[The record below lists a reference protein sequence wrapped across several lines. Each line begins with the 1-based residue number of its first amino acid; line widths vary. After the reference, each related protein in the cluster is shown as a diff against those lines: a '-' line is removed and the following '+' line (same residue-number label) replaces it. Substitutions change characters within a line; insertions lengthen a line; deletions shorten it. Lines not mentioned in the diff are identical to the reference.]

1 MVGTGSSKCGNFN
14 RLRRSLLI
22 LAGVS
27 LFAAQASVGQIARSA
42 MANTES
48 THTTPSGIEV
58 TPNAVSFVDVPV
70 GDTYTQTVTITNA
83 NEGTLQIKKIAASR
97 ANFQI
102 TGIILPVVVAHG
114 TSQSF
119 TISYRAQAEARTT
132 GEISILTNSG
142 DLPLVIPI
150 KASSQA
156 GQKELTASEAAVDFE
171 DVAVGSAGKKELVLT
186 NSGNRDL
193 RISGITAAG
202 AGFSVSGTTAVNLSP
217 GQNVSVEVN
226 FAPKSAGRQ
235 KGSLA
240 VASAEGGSLLTIP
253 LTASGAASSQSAI
266 KLNWEESPVSVAGYV
281 VYRSAEPSGPFTRV
295 SSEAVPTGEYTDTG
309 LAAGHTYYY
318 VVTSLDSD
326 QMESEYSEPIAATV
340 PGQ

>member
-1 MVGTGSSKCGNFN
+1 M
-14 RLRRSLLI
+14 
-22 LAGVS
+22 
-27 LFAAQASVGQIARSA
+27 
-42 MANTES
+42 
-48 THTTPSGIEV
+48 EV
-58 TPNAVSFVDVPV
+58 TPNAVSFADVPV

-83 NEGTLQIKKIAASR
+83 NEGTLQIKKITASR
-97 ANFQI
+97 ADFQI

-119 TISYRAQAEARTT
+119 TISYRAQAEGRTE
-132 GEISILTNSG
+132 GEVSILTNSG
-142 DLPLVIPI
+142 DLPLVIPV
-150 KASSQA
+150 KASSEA

-193 RISGITAAG
+193 RISGITTSG
-202 AGFSVSGTTAVNLSP
+202 ARFSVSGTTAVNLSP
-217 GQNVSVEVN
+217 GQNVSVDLN
-226 FAPKSAGRQ
+226 FEPKSAGRQ
-235 KGSLA
+235 TGSLM

-266 KLNWEESPVSVAGYV
+266 KLNWEESPIAVAGYM
-281 VYRSAEPSGPFTRV
+281 VYRSAEPSGPYTKV
-295 SSEAVPTGEYTDTG
+295 SSSAVPSPEYTDTG

-326 QMESEYSEPIAATV
+326 QVESEYSAQITATV
-340 PGQ
+340 PEGK

>member
-1 MVGTGSSKCGNFN
+1 MVGTRYCKCVNFSG
-14 RLRRSLLI
+14 LRRSLLI
-22 LAGVS
+22 LAGAS
-27 LFAAQASVGQIARSA
+27 LFTAQASVGQSTRSA
-42 MANTES
+42 IANTEP
-48 THTTPSGIEV
+48 THTAPTATEV
-58 TPNAVSFVDVPV
+58 TPSVVSFVDVPV

-83 NEGTLQIKKIAASR
+83 NEGVLQIKKITASR
-97 ANFQI
+97 DNFQI
-102 TGIILPVVVAHG
+102 TGIMLPVVVAHG

-119 TISYRAQAEARTT
+119 TVSYRAEAEGRTA
-132 GEISILTNSG
+132 GEISILTNAG
-142 DLPLVIPI
+142 DLPLVIPV
-150 KASSQA
+150 KAFSAA
-156 GQKELTASEAAVDFE
+156 GQKELTASAAAVDFE

-193 RISGITAAG
+193 RISGITASG
-202 AGFSVSGTTAVNLSP
+202 AGFSVSGATAVNLSP
-217 GQNVSVEVN
+217 GQNVSVNVS

-235 KGSLA
+235 TGSLK
-240 VASAEGGSLLTIP
+240 VASAEGESLVTIP

-295 SSEAVPTGEYTDTG
+295 SSEAVPSGEYTDTG

-326 QMESEYSEPIAATV
+326 QVESEYSEPIAATV

>member
-1 MVGTGSSKCGNFN
+1 MVGTRYCKCVNFN
-14 RLRRSLLI
+14 GLRRSLLI
-22 LAGVS
+22 LLGVC
-27 LFAAQASVGQIARSA
+27 LFAAQASVGQSTQNAT
-42 MANTES
+42 ANTEL
-48 THTTPSGIEV
+48 THAIPTATEV
-58 TPNAVSFVDVPV
+58 TPTAVSFVDVPV

-83 NEGTLQIKKIAASR
+83 NQDILQIKKITASR
-97 ANFQI
+97 DAFQI

-119 TISYRAQAEARTT
+119 TISYRAKAEGRTE
-132 GEISILTNSG
+132 GEVSILTNAG
-142 DLPLVIPI
+142 DLPLVIPV
-150 KASSQA
+150 KASSEA

-171 DVAVGSAGKKELVLT
+171 DVAVGSADKKELVLT

-193 RISGITAAG
+193 KISGITASG

-235 KGSLA
+235 TGSLA
-240 VASAEGGSLLTIP
+240 VASAEGGSLLSIP
-253 LTASGAASSQSAI
+253 LAATGAASSQSAI
-266 KLNWEESPVSVAGYV
+266 RLNWEESPVTVAGYV

-295 SSEAVPTGEYTDTG
+295 SSEAVPSGGYTDTG

-326 QMESEYSEPIAATV
+326 QVESEYSEPIAATV

>member
-1 MVGTGSSKCGNFN
+1 M
-14 RLRRSLLI
+14 
-22 LAGVS
+22 
-27 LFAAQASVGQIARSA
+27 
-42 MANTES
+42 
-48 THTTPSGIEV
+48 EV
-58 TPNAVSFVDVPV
+58 TPNAVSFADVPV

-83 NEGTLQIKKIAASR
+83 NEGTLQIKKITASR
-97 ANFQI
+97 ADFQI

-119 TISYRAQAEARTT
+119 TISYRAQAEGRTE
-132 GEISILTNSG
+132 GEVSILTNSG
-142 DLPLVIPI
+142 DLPLVIPV
-150 KASSQA
+150 KASSEA

-193 RISGITAAG
+193 RISGITTSG

-217 GQNVSVEVN
+217 GQNVSVDLN
-226 FAPKSAGRQ
+226 FEPKSAGRQ
-235 KGSLA
+235 TGSLM

-266 KLNWEESPVSVAGYV
+266 KLNWEESPIAVAGYM
-281 VYRSAEPSGPFTRV
+281 VYRSAEPSGPYTKV
-295 SSEAVPTGEYTDTG
+295 SSSAVPSPEYTDTG

-326 QMESEYSEPIAATV
+326 QVESEYSAQITATV
-340 PGQ
+340 PEGK

>member
-1 MVGTGSSKCGNFN
+1 MVGTRSCKCGNFPG
-14 RLRRSLLI
+14 LRRFLLI
-22 LAGVS
+22 LAGAS
-27 LFAAQASVGQIARSA
+27 LFAAQASVGQSTRSA
-42 MANTES
+42 VANTEP
-48 THTTPSGIEV
+48 THTAPTATEV

-70 GDTYTQTVTITNA
+70 GDTYTQTVTIA
-83 NEGTLQIKKIAASR
+83 NQNESVLQIKKITASR
-97 ANFQI
+97 DDFTI

-119 TISYRAQAEARTT
+119 TVSYRAQAEGRTA

-142 DLPLVIPI
+142 DLPLVIPV
-150 KASSQA
+150 KASSEA

-193 RISGITAAG
+193 RISGVTTAG
-202 AGFSVSGTTAVNLSP
+202 AGFSVSGTTAVNLGP
-217 GQNVSVEVN
+217 GQNVSVGVN
-226 FAPKSAGRQ
+226 FAPKGAGRQ
-235 KGSLA
+235 TGSLT
-240 VASAEGGSLLTIP
+240 VTSAEGGSLLTIP
-253 LTASGAASSQSAI
+253 LRASGAAASQSAI

-281 VYRSAEPSGPFTRV
+281 VYRSLEPSGPFTRV
-295 SSEAVPTGEYTDTG
+295 SSDAVASGEYTDTG

-318 VVTSLDSD
+318 VVTSLDPD
-326 QMESEYSEPIAATV
+326 QGESEYSEPIAATV

>member
-1 MVGTGSSKCGNFN
+1 M
-14 RLRRSLLI
+14 
-22 LAGVS
+22 
-27 LFAAQASVGQIARSA
+27 
-42 MANTES
+42 
-48 THTTPSGIEV
+48 EV
-58 TPNAVSFVDVPV
+58 TPNAVSFADVPV

-83 NEGTLQIKKIAASR
+83 NEGTLQIKKITASR
-97 ANFQI
+97 ADFQI

-119 TISYRAQAEARTT
+119 TISYRAQAEGRTE
-132 GEISILTNSG
+132 GEVSILTNSG
-142 DLPLVIPI
+142 DLPLVIPV
-150 KASSQA
+150 KASSEA

-186 NSGNRDL
+186 NAGNRDL
-193 RISGITAAG
+193 RISGITTSG

-217 GQNVSVEVN
+217 GQNVSVDLN

-235 KGSLA
+235 TGNLM

-253 LTASGAASSQSAI
+253 VTASGAASSQSAI
-266 KLNWEESPVSVAGYV
+266 KLNWEESPVTVAGYM

-295 SSEAVPTGEYTDTG
+295 SSSAVPSPEYTDTG

-326 QMESEYSEPIAATV
+326 QVESEYSAQITATV
-340 PGQ
+340 PEGK